1 MSRTITV
8 RGTGKISKAPDQI
21 ALLLSLECT
30 DIKYDK
36 VGESANR
43 AITFL
48 TVAVNGAGLD
58 EKELKTQSY
67 QIDTDYD
74 NVRNKD
80 GNYHRVFNGYVCR
93 ICTAIRFPLDMKL
106 LGLVLHTISECK
118 ANPEIGIH
126 FELADEDAAKD
137 EMLVE
142 AAKDAKKKAELLAK
156 AADVSLGQL
165 QSIQYA
171 WDEIKFESPTTYA
184 CCEEATCAPAPGG
197 LADITPEDV
206 ERSDTAVFVWE
217 IV

>member
-8 RGTGKISKAPDQI
+8 RGTGKIKKAPDQI
-21 ALLLSLECT
+21 ALSLSLECN
-30 DIKYDK
+30 DMKYDK
-36 VGESANR
+36 AVESANR

-48 TVAVNGAGLD
+48 AVAVNGAGLD

-74 NVRNKD
+74 NVRDKD
-80 GNYHRVFNGYVCR
+80 GNYHRVFNGFVCR
-93 ICTAIRFPLDMKL
+93 IRMVIRFPLDMKL
-106 LGLVLHTISECK
+106 LGLVLHTISVCK

-126 FELADEDAAKD
+126 FELADEEAAKD
-137 EMLVE
+137 EMLV
-142 AAKDAKKKAELLAK
+142 AATKDAKKKAELLAK

-171 WDEIKFESPTTYA
+171 WDEIRFESTTTYA
-184 CCEEATCAPAPGG
+184 CCEDTVCATVPGG
-197 LADITPEDV
+197 VADITPEDV

-217 IV
+217 IN